1 MQPFWASA
9 SGERIAELAL
19 ADRVSPCPIFQAET
33 NQHESDIG
41 LCATIQSAAADRL
54 STVTVGGGANRSSSP
69 GRYLPVETSTA
80 LPSPARKAPAT
91 SASASSPTITACFGA
106 QSMLVSA
113 ASKNSG
119 AGLPKTSALCWLAN
133 SSAATNAP
141 ASKLSRPSA
150 SLKERF
156 FASAINW
163 APSISSRNARLRLA
177 YQKASPASPTTT
189 AR

>member
-1 MQPFWASA
+1 MQTLPCITFGPQLLAKEA
-9 SGERIAELAL
+9 IAELAL

-33 NQHESDIG
+33 NQHESDVVM
-41 LCATIQSAAADRL
+41 CATIQSAAADRL
-54 STVTVGGGANRSSSP
+54 PTVTVGGGSNRSSSP
-69 GRYLPVETSTA
+69 GRYLPVQTSRA
-80 LPSPARKAPAT
+80 LPSPTRKAPAT

-119 AGLPKTSALCWLAN
+119 AGFPKTSALCWLAN
-133 SSAATNAP
+133 SSAAMNAP
-141 ASKLSRPSA
+141 ASKLSRPSS

-177 YQKASPASPTTT
+177 
-189 AR
+189 